1 MKMNKMKVLTSA
13 LNAAVITG
21 ATSVVLAGGGGIA
34 LPAEVI
40 TAIKNVLSAVRT
52 VGIFVAIA
60 MVMWAGFKFL
70 VAGAGEKAKAKEMLV
85 PMVIGALLIIFATS
99 LAEWLWVNVLGGE
112 ASGM

>member
-1 MKMNKMKVLTSA
+1 MKINKMKVLTCA
-13 LNAAVITG
+13 LNAAAITG
-21 ATSVVLAGGGGIA
+21 LTSVALANGGAIS
-34 LPAEVI
+34 LPADVVN
-40 TAIKNVLSAVRT
+40 AIKNVLAAVRT

-85 PMVIGALLIIFATS
+85 PMVIGAILIIFATS